1 MIAQKKIT
9 EQSQKGSLVVQLGK
23 IQPPSLTSSQSGFT
37 IMECLM
43 AVVVVSVLMAAI
55 APVIALAVSTRV
67 QSRRVELATQAARA
81 YIDGVTSGAIN
92 APNHTVTLD
101 EVNSTT
107 KAFESKRSDFSAV
120 AAPTGGSLS
129 CADTVTT
136 YPYCSN
142 PSNTSLYCFDFD
154 RNGCSSN
161 SNQDLIVQAFRS
173 VNSTSTDAT
182 RGYLLGVRVYRANGF
197 SDSSPLTKGKKQA
210 TFTGGLGDRKA
221 PLVELTTEIVS
232 GTTTL
237 QNLCDRLGGCTN

>member
-1 MIAQKKIT
+1 MIAHKKIT
-9 EQSQKGSLVVQLGK
+9 QQSQKGSLVVQLGK

-81 YIDGVTSGAIN
+81 YIDSITSGAIS
-92 APNHTVTLD
+92 APNHTVTLN
-101 EVNSTT
+101 EFNTTT
-107 KAFESKRSDFSAV
+107 KVFSSQRGTFAST
-120 AAPTGGSLS
+120 AAPTAGSLS

-142 PSNTSLYCFDFD
+142 SSTSSLYCFDFD
-154 RNGCSSN
+154 RGGCSSN

-182 RGYLLGVRVYRANGF
+182 RGYLLGVRVYRANAF
-197 SDSSPLTKGKKQA
+197 SDSSRLTKGTKQA
-210 TFTGGLGDRKA
+210 TFTGGLGNRKA
-221 PLVELTTEIVS
+221 PLVELTTEVVS